1 MSSAVARQDHAGDAG
16 TLGTPQQRTQVS
28 WISDAGHHDEE
39 GVSGRPGAQAL
50 EVNRFD
56 LSALTMITDCD
67 LGPEDLGRLLG
78 TFPGCTFLLTS
89 HRRTLAYDAGT
100 ALEVDRSGL
109 QRFARVYHAARQCPQ
124 LEPVRLFH
132 QQHTIALDEEGERG
146 KMGRPRWC
154 PDCHPPGL
162 PRAAL
167 VQEVPG

>member
-1 MSSAVARQDHAGDAG
+1 MRGIELRPDNEPHTLESLYRRLLDVFFGVIWYQPDEAVLRLEVARFE
-16 TLGTPQQRTQVS
+16 LR
-28 WISDAGHHDEE
+28 
-39 GVSGRPGAQAL
+39 AL
-50 EVNRFD
+50 
-56 LSALTMITDCD
+56 IIIDCD
-67 LGPEDLGRLLG
+67 ITAHDLGRLLG
-78 TFPGCTFLLTS
+78 TFAGCTFLLTS

-167 VQEVPG
+167 VQEVLG